1 MLKRWRCNH
10 NNSHKCHKAFNK
22 GEHIAK
28 QTIGSKRTKNIGYS
42 MAVVNNKKTQIPD
55 KAPKKSKETAEKLR
69 FEAKTGA
76 ARNEA
81 KARERGEKK
90 TALKNDVKIKGM
102 MNAVKNVA
110 SPSPTKVSYQKKTTA
125 TKTKENAIKEGLSKA
140 FMNVVSPSSSNAD
153 TMKASYKEIYKKA
166 RKGR

>member
-1 MLKRWRCNH
+1 M
-10 NNSHKCHKAFNK
+10 
-22 GEHIAK
+22 AK
-28 QTIGSKRTKNIGYS
+28 ETLGSKRTKNIGYS

-55 KAPKKSKETAEKLR
+55 KAPNKSKETAEKLR

-81 KARERGEKK
+81 KAKERSEKT
-90 TALKNDVKIKGM
+90 TALKNDAKKGV

>member
-1 MLKRWRCNH
+1 M
-10 NNSHKCHKAFNK
+10 
-22 GEHIAK
+22 AK
-28 QTIGSKRTKNIGYS
+28 ETIGSKRTKNIGYS

-81 KARERGEKK
+81 KAKERGEKT
-90 TALKNDVKIKGM
+90 TALKNDVKKGM

-125 TKTKENAIKEGLSKA
+125 SKTKENSIKEGLSNALKA
-140 FMNVVSPSSSNAD
+140 LGGPSSSNAD
-153 TMKASYKEIYKKA
+153 NMKASYKKTYNKK
-166 RKGR
+166 RVGR